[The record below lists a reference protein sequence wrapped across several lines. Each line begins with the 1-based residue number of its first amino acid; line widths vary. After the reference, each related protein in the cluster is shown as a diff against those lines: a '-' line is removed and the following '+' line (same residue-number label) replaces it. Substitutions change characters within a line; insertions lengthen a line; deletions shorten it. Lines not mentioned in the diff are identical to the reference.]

1 MTDFE
6 KEIFAEFDAEV
17 AAISDEC
24 VEEGYPSHG
33 SNFELRYEQLYRDY
47 QQMYPELFC

>member
-1 MTDFE
+1 MTAEE
-6 KEIFAEFDAEV
+6 KKIYDEFDAEV

-24 VEEGYPSHG
+24 VAEGYPSHG

-47 QQMYPELFC
+47 QQMYPEVFC